1 MPRTFTLLRT
11 LGRGAHGAV
20 HLAELR
26 DDEDYVQTLAV
37 KRLLPQWT
45 ADADLV
51 ARLKDEARLLAL
63 LRHDHVVRVHGL
75 TRIEGALAILM
86 EPVEGVDLA
95 TLVPTT
101 GPLPPRVAVEV
112 VEAVADAL
120 DAAWC
125 TVPPGQSRPL
135 HVVHRDIKPSNVMV
149 TARGGVK
156 VMDFGV
162 ARASFDAR
170 EVETRSQQ
178 YGTARY
184 MAPERWLSGEAGHH
198 SDVFALG
205 VTLCEVAS
213 GHAFERPRLSPEL
226 FAEDVARATHGLPE
240 ALRQLVTAMTAFE
253 VADRPDAAAVA
264 ERCRGLLS
272 TLDGPP
278 LRVWAASHVRPD
290 PGAPVDPTATATV
303 MEEVVT
309 REPTPV
315 AAQGEEPRRR
325 VLPSWLPLAVTAAL
339 LAVPVLRRVGAEPVS
354 PVVVAATPSPASV
367 PTPEPVAVPVPEAE
381 PVPLPAPEPS
391 APDPTPPSRPAP
403 APPSPPVPERPAREI
418 HPTVKMRF
426 LVDPGLV
433 ARTDL
438 GVIRRSPA
446 VLELPALSTVEVRVD
461 EGGRT
466 WTCNISVG
474 STPGTVRVRREAD
487 GRCQQQ

>member
-95 TLVPTT
+95 TLVPRT
-101 GPLPPRVAVEV
+101 GPLPARVALEV

-125 TVPPGQSRPL
+125 TVPPGQERPL

-149 TARGGVK
+149 TPRGGVK

-205 VTLCEVAS
+205 VTLCEVAT
-213 GHAFERPRLSPEL
+213 GRAFERPRLSPEL
-226 FAEDVARATHGLPE
+226 FAEDVTRATEGLPDPV
-240 ALRQLVTAMTAFE
+240 RQLVTAMTAFE
-253 VADRPDAAAVA
+253 VTDRPSAAVVA
-264 ERCRGLLS
+264 ERCRELL
-272 TLDGPP
+272 TGIDGPP
-278 LRVWAASHVRPD
+278 LRVWAAGHVVPD
-290 PGAPVDPTATATV
+290 PGVPVDPTATATV

-309 REPTPV
+309 REP
-315 AAQGEEPRRR
+315 
-325 VLPSWLPLAVTAAL
+325 
-339 LAVPVLRRVGAEPVS
+339 
-354 PVVVAATPSPASV
+354 
-367 PTPEPVAVPVPEAE
+367 
-381 PVPLPAPEPS
+381 
-391 APDPTPPSRPAP
+391 
-403 APPSPPVPERPAREI
+403 
-418 HPTVKMRF
+418 
-426 LVDPGLV
+426 
-433 ARTDL
+433 
-438 GVIRRSPA
+438 
-446 VLELPALSTVEVRVD
+446 
-461 EGGRT
+461 
-466 WTCNISVG
+466 
-474 STPGTVRVRREAD
+474 
-487 GRCQQQ
+487 